1 MDETKLAWRV
11 GIVVICAAVVLAILV
26 LLLGEGWQSQ
36 YTIFVDTPTAPNVTR
51 NTPVRKNG
59 ILIGRVAEVQN
70 QDRNVRLTLKIQS
83 GEAVYENEVCK
94 IGTAS
99 FLGDAVIDF
108 VPGVE
113 QNRGQPMSD
122 RSIFAR
128 TAVDRNPVELIDVA
142 LNLEKQV
149 KDTLDSFKA
158 ASDTVSEAGAS
169 VTKLTNTIQEAVGNE
184 NSDFKQFMN
193 NTKTLSAKAETAI
206 DNFNTL
212 MVNVNEFA
220 GDPEMRQSLRE
231 SFRRLPEVM
240 DELNTMVKDTR
251 ETINGFRKVGSSAE
265 ENLANLTEF
274 TRALGEDGPEV
285 LDNLNKSLAK
295 VDVLMTDISSL
306 TKGLGS
312 NNGTLSKLIND
323 PELYNNLNDS
333 VRNIKNVTVQLEPLM
348 NDVRFAVDGI
358 ARDPGQLGL
367 RGSLDRSQPFSGFKG
382 NPPGNNLTEPVKNGW

>member
-11 GIVVICAAVVLAILV
+11 GIVVICAAVVLAILII
-26 LLLGEGWQSQ
+26 LLGEGWQSR
-36 YTIFVDTPTAPNVTR
+36 YTIFVDTPTAPNVTK

-59 ILIGRVAEVQN
+59 ILIGRVSDVEN

-108 VPGVE
+108 VPGIE
-113 QNRGQPMSD
+113 QDRGQPMSD
-122 RSIFAR
+122 RAIFLEVR
-128 TAVDRNPVELIDVA
+128 VDRNPLDLVDV
-142 LNLEKQV
+142 LMNLETQV
-149 KDTLDSFKA
+149 KDTLDSFKL
-158 ASDTVSEAGAS
+158 ASDTVGEAGAS
-169 VTKLTNTIQEAVGNE
+169 VAKLTNTIQEAVGDE
-184 NSDFKQFMN
+184 NSDFKQFMETTRN
-193 NTKTLSAKAETAI
+193 LATKAETAI

-220 GDPEMRQSLRE
+220 GDPEMRHSMRE
-231 SFRRLPEVM
+231 SFRRLPEM
-240 DELNTMVKDTR
+240 LDEINTMVKDTR
-251 ETINGFRKVGSSAE
+251 ETINGFRKVGTSAE

-274 TRALGEDGPEV
+274 TRALGTDGPVV
-285 LDNLNKSLAK
+285 LDTLNKSLAK
-295 VDVLMTDISSL
+295 VDSLMTDISAM
-306 TKGLGS
+306 TKGLGN

-333 VRNIKNVTVQLEPLM
+333 VRNIKNITIQLEPLM

-367 RGSLDRSQPFSGFKG
+367 RGSFDRSQPFSAPKG
-382 NPPGNNLTEPVKNGW
+382 NPPVNTLSEPIQNRW